1 MVRNELCTLS
11 FVFCTLS
18 FEQGIRSETKN
29 KVLSK
34 VQSTDSDFIM
44 KSMTGYGRGSAD
56 GEHFAV
62 SVDLKT
68 VNNRFL
74 DVHLRLTG
82 ELSSLEPIIKRQ
94 ISSKL
99 SRGRVDVTVNFEKTS
114 QTAYELNRPL
124 IAGYVHALREMQKEF
139 SIGGELDINVLA
151 RLPGALQPARD
162 GLSDEVVAGIEKA
175 LAEGLDE
182 LERMRAQEGETL
194 RREMAERIEKID
206 ALVPT
211 IENAAAGL
219 VDAYRARL
227 QKRIGELLTRNGQL
241 VEIDPARLAQE
252 VAYLSDRSDV
262 SEEMVRLRSH
272 LAQFRE
278 ALNAAGETGKML
290 DFLLQ
295 ELNREAN
302 TTLSKSTDLT
312 IKEAALAIKAEVEKL
327 REQVQNV
334 E

>member
-1 MVRNELCTLS
+1 
-11 FVFCTLS
+11 
-18 FEQGIRSETKN
+18 
-29 KVLSK
+29 
-34 VQSTDSDFIM
+34 M

-56 GEHFAV
+56 GPTFSL

-74 DVHLRLTG
+74 DVHLRLSG
-82 ELSSLEPIIKRQ
+82 ELAALEPVIKRQ
-94 ISSKL
+94 IGARL
-99 SRGRVDVTVNFEKTS
+99 SRGRVDVSINFEKTA
-114 QTAYELNRPL
+114 QTAYEINRPL
-124 IAGYVHALREMQKEF
+124 IAGYVNALRGMQKEF
-139 SIGGELDINVLA
+139 NIGGELDINVLA
-151 RLPGALQPARD
+151 RLPGALQPSRE

-175 LAEGLDE
+175 VAEGLDQ
-182 LERMRAQEGETL
+182 LEKMRAEEGETL
-194 RREMAERIEKID
+194 RREMAERIDKID

-211 IENAAAGL
+211 IESAAAGL
-219 VDAYRARL
+219 VDAYRTRL
-227 QKRIGELLTRNGQL
+227 QKRIGELLSRNGQL

-272 LAQFRE
+272 LAQFSE
-278 ALNAAGETGKML
+278 ALNAPGETGKML

-302 TTLSKSTDLT
+302 TTLSKSTDLA

>member
-1 MVRNELCTLS
+1 
-11 FVFCTLS
+11 
-18 FEQGIRSETKN
+18 
-29 KVLSK
+29 
-34 VQSTDSDFIM
+34 
-44 KSMTGYGRGSAD
+44 MTGYGRGTAD
-56 GEHFAV
+56 GDDFSV

-74 DVHLRLTG
+74 DVHLRLSN
-82 ELSSLEPIIKRQ
+82 ELSSLEPSIKKQ
-94 ISSKL
+94 IGSRL
-99 SRGRVDVTVNFEKTS
+99 SRGRVDVNINLEKTG
-114 QTAYELNRPL
+114 QTSYELNRPL
-124 IAGYVHALREMQKEF
+124 IAGYVNALREMQAEF
-139 SIGGELDINVLA
+139 NVEGELDINLIA
-151 RLPGALQPARD
+151 RLPGALQPARN
-162 GLSDEVVAGIEKA
+162 GLSEETVAGIERA
-175 LAEGLDE
+175 LAQALEE
-182 LERMRAQEGETL
+182 LEQMRTVEGEAL
-194 RREMAERIEKID
+194 RKEMAERIEKIQT
-206 ALVPT
+206 LVPT

-227 QKRIGELLTRNGQL
+227 QKRIGELLSRNGQL
-241 VEIDPARLAQE
+241 VEVDPARLAQE

-272 LAQFRE
+272 LSQFSD
-278 ALNAAGETGKML
+278 ALNSQSETGKML

-302 TTLSKSTDLT
+302 TTLSKSTDLA

>member
-1 MVRNELCTLS
+1 
-11 FVFCTLS
+11 
-18 FEQGIRSETKN
+18 
-29 KVLSK
+29 
-34 VQSTDSDFIM
+34 
-44 KSMTGYGRGSAD
+44 MTGYGRGSAD

-74 DVHLRLTG
+74 DVHLRLSG
-82 ELSSLEPIIKRQ
+82 ELSSLEPAIKRQ
-94 ISSKL
+94 IGTRL
-99 SRGRVDVTVNFEKTS
+99 ARGRVDVSVNFEKTA
-114 QTAYELNRPL
+114 QTAYEINRPL
-124 IAGYVHALREMQKEF
+124 IAGYVNALRDMQKEF
-139 SIGGELDINVLA
+139 AIGGELDINVLA

-162 GLSDEVVAGIEKA
+162 GLSDDVVAGIEKA
-175 LAEGLDE
+175 LAEALDQ
-182 LERMRAQEGETL
+182 LEKMRAQEGEAL
-194 RREMAERIEKID
+194 RREMAERIERIEK
-206 ALVPT
+206 LVPI
-211 IENAAAGL
+211 IESAAAGL

-227 QKRIGELLTRNGQL
+227 QKRIGELLNRDGQL
-241 VEIDPARLAQE
+241 VELDPGRLAQE

-262 SEEMVRLRSH
+262 SEEMVRLHSH

-278 ALNAAGETGKML
+278 ALNSSGETGKML

-302 TTLSKSTDLT
+302 TTLSKSTDLV
-312 IKEAALAIKAEVEKL
+312 IKEAALAIKAEVEKI